1 MKQSNYNKV
10 TYQDLINE
18 LERELLVRRKLYP
31 KWQMVGTITAETA
44 YHRIHCL
51 EALLTLLKRFAPK
64 PPQQLDMFA
73 EFQAL
78 KDPSN
83 HL

>member
-1 MKQSNYNKV
+1 MKHSNYNKI

-18 LERELLVRRKLYP
+18 LERELQVRRKLYP
-31 KWQMVGTITAETA
+31 KWQMVGTISAEAA

-51 EALLTLLKRFAPK
+51 EAMLIMLKKSAPT
-64 PPQQLDMFA
+64 PPQQLDLFA

-78 KDPSN
+78 KNPSN